1 MKKLLPFFIAV
12 FLLAGCAVP
21 AEQEISYRQITMDEA
36 VAVMEEEEGYI
47 ILDVRTAAEFD
58 EKHIPGA
65 INIPNE
71 AIGTDAIPE
80 LPNKDQLILVY
91 CRSGNRSKQ
100 ASEKLV
106 KLGYTNVVEFGG
118 IIDWPGETETN
129 EGGLL

>member
-1 MKKLLPFFIAV
+1 MKKLLLIFISTL
-12 FLLAGCAVP
+12 FLVGCAVP

-80 LPNKDQLILVY
+80 LPDKDQLILVY

-106 KLGYTNVVEFGG
+106 KLGYTNVQNIGG
-118 IIDWPGETETN
+118 IAAYSGKVER
-129 EGGLL
+129 

>member
-1 MKKLLPFFIAV
+1 MKKLLPIFITA
-12 FLLAGCAVP
+12 LLLVGCAVP

-36 VAVMEEEEGYI
+36 VAMMEEEEGYI

-80 LPNKDQLILVY
+80 LPDKDQLILVY

-100 ASEKLV
+100 ASEKLM

>member
-1 MKKLLPFFIAV
+1 MKKLLPIFISTL
-12 FLLAGCAVP
+12 FLVGCAVP

-80 LPNKDQLILVY
+80 LPDKNQLILVY

-100 ASEKLV
+100 ASEKLM

-118 IIDWPGETETN
+118 IIDWPGETEKN
-129 EGGLL
+129 AGGAL

>member
-1 MKKLLPFFIAV
+1 MKKLLPIFITA
-12 FLLAGCAVP
+12 LLLVGCAVP

-80 LPNKDQLILVY
+80 LPDKDQLILVY

-118 IIDWPGETETN
+118 VIDWPGETETN

>member
-1 MKKLLPFFIAV
+1 MKKLLPIFITA
-12 FLLAGCAVP
+12 LLLVGCAAHTEREV
-21 AEQEISYRQITMDEA
+21 SYRQITMDEA
-36 VAVMEEEEGYI
+36 VAMMEEEGYI

-80 LPNKDQLILVY
+80 LPDKDQLILVY

-129 EGGLL
+129 EGGPL

>member
-1 MKKLLPFFIAV
+1 MKKLLPIFITA
-12 FLLAGCAVP
+12 LLLVGCAAPTEREV
-21 AEQEISYRQITMDEA
+21 SYRQITMDEA
-36 VAVMEEEEGYI
+36 VAMMEEEEGYI

-58 EKHIPGA
+58 EKHISGA

-71 AIGTDAIPE
+71 TIGTDAIPE
-80 LPNKDQLILVY
+80 LPDKDQLILVY

-100 ASEKLV
+100 ASEKLM

-129 EGGLL
+129 EGGPL

>member
-1 MKKLLPFFIAV
+1 MKKILPFFIAV
-12 FLLAGCAVP
+12 LLLMGCAAP

-36 VAVMEEEEGYI
+36 VAIMKEENNYI
-47 ILDVRTAAEFD
+47 ILDVRTVSEFD
-58 EKHIPGA
+58 EKHISGA

-71 AIGTDAIPE
+71 TIGTDAIPE
-80 LPNKDQLILVY
+80 LPDKDQLILVY

-118 IIDWPGETETN
+118 IIDWPGETATN